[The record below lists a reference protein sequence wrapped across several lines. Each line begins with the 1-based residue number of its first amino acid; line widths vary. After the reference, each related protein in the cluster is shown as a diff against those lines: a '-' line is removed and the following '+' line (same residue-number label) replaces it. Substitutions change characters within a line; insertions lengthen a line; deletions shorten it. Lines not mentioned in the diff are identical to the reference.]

1 MLNDTLIMK
10 NLLLI
15 LLTLPF
21 LSFSQNKKDK
31 INTVQITGI
40 TVSSDSLKP
49 VPFANVLIKGNYTGT
64 LSDHSGFY
72 SIVAKTG
79 DTLIFSSIGYQ
90 NMEYV
95 IPDTLDNKQYSLIQ
109 IMDMDTV
116 NLPEAL
122 IEVWPS
128 YEQFKQAF
136 LSTEVSDS
144 DLARA
149 QSNLNQ
155 DVLQEQ
161 AINLHLGASGNQKLM
176 NANYKAKLYYSG
188 QLPPNNLLNP
198 IAWAKLIKAWQ
209 AGDFDKDKK

>member
-1 MLNDTLIMK
+1 MK
-10 NLLLI
+10 YILSILLALP
-15 LLTLPF
+15 LLTLGQ
-21 LSFSQNKKDK
+21 SKSEKA
-31 INTVQITGI
+31 NTVQITGI

-64 LSDHSGFY
+64 LSDYSGFY

-79 DTLIFSSIGYQ
+79 DTLVFSSVGYQ
-90 NMEYV
+90 NTEYV
-95 IPDTLDNKQYSLIQ
+95 IPDSLDNKQYSLIQ
-109 IMDMDTV
+109 IMDLDTV
-116 NLPEAL
+116 NLPVAL

-149 QSNLNQ
+149 QQNLSK
-155 DVLQEQ
+155 DILQEQ
-161 AINLHLGASGNQKLM
+161 AVNLHLGASGNQKLM
-176 NANYKAKLYYSG
+176 NENYKAKLYYSG

-198 IAWAKLIKAWQ
+198 VAWAKLIKAWQ
-209 AGDFDKDKK
+209 AGEFDKDKK